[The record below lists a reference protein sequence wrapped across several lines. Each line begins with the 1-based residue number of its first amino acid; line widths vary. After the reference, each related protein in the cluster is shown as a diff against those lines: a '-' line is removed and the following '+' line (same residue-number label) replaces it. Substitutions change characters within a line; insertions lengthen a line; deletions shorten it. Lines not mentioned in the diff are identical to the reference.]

1 MNARYLFPVDYMADP
16 AAHVWNG
23 RIWIYPSHDRE
34 SGIPERDNGDHFDMV
49 DYHALSIEPDAE
61 GRLDPM
67 TGAVV
72 DHGVILDL
80 AGVPW
85 AKRQLWDSD
94 VAEKDGRYYLYFCA
108 KDKDDVFHIGVAT
121 AERPEGPF
129 VAEPEPIAGSYSIDP
144 CCFRDPKT
152 GAHYL
157 VFGGI
162 WGGQLQRY
170 RGNKAVFS
178 AAEDTLPDGT
188 RCALE
193 PADAEP
199 ALCPKIA
206 RPAPGLVPYVGEKH
220 YQRKHGKNAYYG
232 QK

>member
-1 MNARYLFPVDYMADP
+1 MNARYLFPADYMADP
-16 AAHVWNG
+16 AAHVWGG

-67 TGAVV
+67 TGKVV

-108 KDKDDVFHIGVAT
+108 KDAYDVFHIGVAT
-121 AERPEGPF
+121 ADRPQGPF
-129 VAEPEPIAGSYSIDP
+129 VAEPEPIAGS
-144 CCFRDPKT
+144 
-152 GAHYL
+152 
-157 VFGGI
+157 
-162 WGGQLQRY
+162 
-170 RGNKAVFS
+170 
-178 AAEDTLPDGT
+178 
-188 RCALE
+188 
-193 PADAEP
+193 
-199 ALCPKIA
+199 
-206 RPAPGLVPYVGEKH
+206 
-220 YQRKHGKNAYYG
+220 
-232 QK
+232 